1 MVDVLP
7 HAEAAD
13 CEELLD
19 RPFQMLTAP
28 EWELLREYEPIAE
41 SRELVTA

>member
-1 MVDVLP
+1 MVDVLA

-28 EWELLREYEPIAE
+28 EWELLPDYERMAL
-41 SRELVTA
+41 S